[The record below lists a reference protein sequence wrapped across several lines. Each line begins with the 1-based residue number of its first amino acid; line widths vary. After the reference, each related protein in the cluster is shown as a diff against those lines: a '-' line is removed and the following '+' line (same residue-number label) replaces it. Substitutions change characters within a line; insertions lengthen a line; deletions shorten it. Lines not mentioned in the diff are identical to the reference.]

1 VLQGLTAL
9 GLGAC
14 SSSISSSSSSCSVAR
29 LVAFSVAAL

>member
-14 SSSISSSSSSCSVAR
+14 SSSSSSSSSSCSVAR